1 MSEHEMT
8 RRTALGAVGLAAG
21 ALAANAAVTTAA
33 EEERA
38 KGKVSLFDKVDPKA
52 MKKGAPPIVFYPTP
66 EGQIVFKTQE
76 ELKAWEDEVRA
87 RLGVNLN
94 GRLGSSCE
102 TCSCGCT
109 DDSGMLS

>member
-1 MSEHEMT
+1 MSEHEIT

-21 ALAANAAVTTAA
+21 ALAANAAVTAA

-38 KGKVSLFDKVDPKA
+38 KAKLRLFDKVDPKA

-76 ELKAWEDEVRA
+76 ELKAWEEEVRA

-94 GRLGSSCE
+94 ARLGSACE

-109 DDSGMLS
+109 DDCGVMA